1 MFKGG
6 ETLKPLYGV
15 IGNPVGHSMS
25 PDIHNAALKD
35 ARIDGHYHGFQV
47 ENDDLKDAISGMK
60 ALGISGIN
68 VTVPHKVEIM
78 KYLDKI
84 DVTAERLGAV
94 NTVRREGEQLVGYN
108 TDGEGFLHSLL
119 EALDQPLS
127 ELSFLLIG
135 AGGAARAIY
144 TTIAQYAPK
153 SFDITNRTIEKAEA
167 LIETAE
173 GKITSQAITLNAAE
187 ERLGEYDVI
196 IHTTSIG
203 MYPNVEET
211 PISLANAKKTAVVC
225 DIVYNPIE
233 TKLLREA
240 AGLGLKTVDGVGMF
254 VGQAVRAF
262 ELWTGITPD
271 AGKMKSIVIEKLGGT
286 PC

>member
-1 MFKGG
+1 
-6 ETLKPLYGV
+6 
-15 IGNPVGHSMS
+15 
-25 PDIHNAALKD
+25 ALKD
-35 ARIDGHYHGFQV
+35 AGIDGHYHGFQV
-47 ENDDLKDAISGMK
+47 ENDDLKDAINGMK
-60 ALGISGIN
+60 ALGISGFN
-68 VTVPHKVEIM
+68 VTVPHKVDIM
-78 KYLDKI
+78 QYLDKI
-84 DVTAERLGAV
+84 DVTAERLRAV
-94 NTVRREGEQLVGYN
+94 NTVRLEEGQLVGYN

-119 EALDQPLS
+119 EALDQPLT

-144 TTIAQYAPK
+144 TTIADYAPK

-167 LIETAE
+167 LIKSAD
-173 GKITSQAITLNAAE
+173 GNITSSAITLKTAE
-187 ERLGEYDVI
+187 EQLGEYDVI

-203 MYPNVEET
+203 MHPNVEET

-254 VGQAVRAF
+254 VGQAARAF

-271 AGKMKSIVIEKLGGT
+271 VRKMKSIVIQKLGGT

>member
-1 MFKGG
+1 MKA
-6 ETLKPLYGV
+6 LYGL
-15 IGNPVGHSMS
+15 IANPVGHSMS

-35 ARIDGHYHGFQV
+35 AGIDGHYHGFQV
-47 ENDDLKDAISGMK
+47 EENDLADAISGMK
-60 ALGISGIN
+60 ALGISGFN

-78 KYLDKI
+78 QYLDKI
-84 DVTAERLGAV
+84 DVTAERLRAV
-94 NTVRREGEQLVGYN
+94 NTVRLEKGQLVGYN

-127 ELSFLLIG
+127 ELSFLMIG

-144 TTIAQYAPK
+144 TTIADYAPK
-153 SFDITNRTIEKAEA
+153 RFDISNRTIEKAEA
-167 LIETAE
+167 LIQSADGKVTSSAIALNTAE
-173 GKITSQAITLNAAE
+173 D
-187 ERLGEYDVI
+187 RLGDYDVI

-211 PISLANAKKTAVVC
+211 PISLTNAKKTAVVC

-233 TKLLREA
+233 TKLLSEA

-254 VGQAVRAF
+254 VGQAARAF

-271 AGKMKSIVIEKLGGT
+271 IEKMKSIVIEKLGGT

>member
-1 MFKGG
+1 
-6 ETLKPLYGV
+6 
-15 IGNPVGHSMS
+15 MS

-35 ARIDGHYHGFQV
+35 AGIDGHYHGFQV
-47 ENDDLKDAISGMK
+47 EERDLADAISGIK
-60 ALGISGIN
+60 ALGISGFN

-78 KYLDKI
+78 QYLDKI
-84 DVTAERLGAV
+84 DVTAERLRAV
-94 NTVRREGEQLVGYN
+94 NTVRLEEGQLVGYN

-127 ELSFLLIG
+127 ELSFLMIG

-144 TTIAQYAPK
+144 TTIAEYAPK
-153 SFDITNRTIEKAEA
+153 CFDITNRTIEKAEA
-167 LIETAE
+167 LIESAD
-173 GKITSQAITLNAAE
+173 GNITSRALALNVAE
-187 ERLGEYDVI
+187 DRLGEYDVI

-211 PISLANAKKTAVVC
+211 PIFLANAKSTAVIC

-233 TKLLREA
+233 TKLLSEA
-240 AGLGLKTVDGVGMF
+240 TKLGLKTVDGVGMF
-254 VGQAVRAF
+254 VGQAARAF

-271 AGKMKSIVIEKLGGT
+271 VEKMKSIVIEKLGGT

>member
-1 MFKGG
+1 M
-6 ETLKPLYGV
+6 KPLYGV

-35 ARIDGHYHGFQV
+35 AGIDGHYHGFQV

-60 ALGISGIN
+60 ALGISGFN
-68 VTVPHKVEIM
+68 VTVPHKVDIM
-78 KYLDKI
+78 QYLDKI
-84 DVTAERLGAV
+84 DVTAERLRAV
-94 NTVRREGEQLVGYN
+94 NTVRLEEGQLIGYN

-144 TTIAQYAPK
+144 TTIADYAPK

-167 LIETAE
+167 LIKSAD
-173 GKITSQAITLNAAE
+173 GNITSSAITLKTAE
-187 ERLGEYDVI
+187 EQLGEYDVI

-203 MYPNVEET
+203 MHPNVEET

-240 AGLGLKTVDGVGMF
+240 AGLG
-254 VGQAVRAF
+254 
-262 ELWTGITPD
+262 
-271 AGKMKSIVIEKLGGT
+271 
-286 PC
+286 

>member
-6 ETLKPLYGV
+6 ETLKPLYGL

-35 ARIDGHYHGFQV
+35 AGIDGHYHGFQV
-47 ENDDLKDAISGMK
+47 ENEDLKDAICGMK
-60 ALGISGIN
+60 ALGISGFN
-68 VTVPHKVEIM
+68 VTVPHKVDIM
-78 KYLDKI
+78 QYLDKI
-84 DVTAERLGAV
+84 DVTAERLRAV
-94 NTVRREGEQLVGYN
+94 NTVRLEEGQLIGYN

-127 ELSFLLIG
+127 DLSFLMIG

-144 TTIAQYAPK
+144 TTIADYAPK

-167 LIETAE
+167 LIKSADGNIPSSALTLKTAE
-173 GKITSQAITLNAAE
+173 EQ
-187 ERLGEYDVI
+187 LGEYDVI

-203 MYPNVEET
+203 MHPNVEET

-233 TKLLREA
+233 TKLLRDA

-254 VGQAVRAF
+254 VGQAARAF
-262 ELWTGITPD
+262 ELWTGMTPD
-271 AGKMKSIVIEKLGGT
+271 ARKMKSIVIQKLGGT

>member
-1 MFKGG
+1 M
-6 ETLKPLYGV
+6 KPLYGL

-35 ARIDGHYHGFQV
+35 AGIDGHYHGFQV
-47 ENDDLKDAISGMK
+47 EGGDLKDAIRGMK
-60 ALGISGIN
+60 ALGISGFN

-78 KYLDKI
+78 QYLDKI
-84 DVTAERLGAV
+84 DVTAERLRAV
-94 NTVRREGEQLVGYN
+94 NTVLLEKGQLVGYN
-108 TDGEGFLHSLL
+108 TDGEGFLHSLV

-127 ELSFLLIG
+127 ELSFLMIG

-144 TTIAQYAPK
+144 TTIAEYAPK

-167 LIETAE
+167 LIQSADGKVTSNAIALNTAE
-173 GKITSQAITLNAAE
+173 DQ
-187 ERLGEYDVI
+187 LGDYDVI

-211 PISLANAKKTAVVC
+211 PISLTNAKKTAVVC

-233 TKLLREA
+233 TKLLSEA

-254 VGQAVRAF
+254 VGQAARAF
-262 ELWTGITPD
+262 ELWTGVTPD
-271 AGKMKSIVIEKLGGT
+271 ARKMKSIVIEKLGGT

>member
-1 MFKGG
+1 
-6 ETLKPLYGV
+6 
-15 IGNPVGHSMS
+15 MS

-35 ARIDGHYHGFQV
+35 AGIGGHYQGFQV
-47 ENDDLKDAISGMK
+47 EESDLADAISGMK
-60 ALGISGIN
+60 ALGIRGFN

-78 KYLDKI
+78 QYLDKI
-84 DVTAERLGAV
+84 DVTAERLRAV
-94 NTVRREGEQLVGYN
+94 NTVRLEKGQLVGYN

-127 ELSFLLIG
+127 ELSFLMIG

-144 TTIAQYAPK
+144 TTIAEYAPK
-153 SFDITNRTIEKAEA
+153 SFDITNRTIKKAEG
-167 LIETAE
+167 LIESTHGNINSSALALNKAE
-173 GKITSQAITLNAAE
+173 DQ
-187 ERLGEYDVI
+187 LGDYDVI

-240 AGLGLKTVDGVGMF
+240 TGLGLKTVDGVGMF
-254 VGQAVRAF
+254 VGQAARAF

-271 AGKMKSIVIEKLGGT
+271 ALKMKSIVIEKLGGT

>member
-1 MFKGG
+1 M
-6 ETLKPLYGV
+6 KPLYGL

-35 ARIDGHYHGFQV
+35 AGIDGHYHGFQV
-47 ENDDLKDAISGMK
+47 AESDLAHAIRGMK
-60 ALGISGIN
+60 ALGISGFN

-78 KYLDKI
+78 QYLDKI

-94 NTVRREGEQLVGYN
+94 NTVRLEEGQFVGYN

-119 EALDQPLS
+119 EVLDQPLS
-127 ELSFLLIG
+127 ELSFLMIG

-144 TTIAQYAPK
+144 TTIAEYGPK
-153 SFDITNRTIEKAEA
+153 CFDITNRTIEKAEA
-167 LIETAE
+167 LIES
-173 GKITSQAITLNAAE
+173 TSEKVPSSALPLHAAE
-187 ERLGEYDVI
+187 ERLREYDVI

-203 MYPNVEET
+203 MSPNVEGT
-211 PISLANAKKTAVVC
+211 PLSLANAKNTAVVC

-233 TKLLREA
+233 TKLLSEA
-240 AGLGLKTVDGVGMF
+240 THLGLKTVDGVGMF
-254 VGQAVRAF
+254 VGQAARAF

-271 AGKMKSIVIEKLGGT
+271 AERMKSIVIQKLGGT

>member
-1 MFKGG
+1 M
-6 ETLKPLYGV
+6 KPLYGL

-35 ARIDGHYHGFQV
+35 AGIDGHYHGFQV
-47 ENDDLKDAISGMK
+47 EERDLADAISGMK
-60 ALGISGIN
+60 ALGISGFN

-78 KYLDKI
+78 QYLDKI
-84 DVTAERLGAV
+84 DVTAERLRAV
-94 NTVRREGEQLVGYN
+94 NTVRLEEGQLVGYN

-127 ELSFLLIG
+127 ELSFLMIG

-144 TTIAQYAPK
+144 TTIAEYAPK
-153 SFDITNRTIEKAEA
+153 SFDITNRTIEKAEG
-167 LIETAE
+167 LIESTDGNINSSALPLNKAE
-173 GKITSQAITLNAAE
+173 DQ
-187 ERLGEYDVI
+187 LGDYDVI

-203 MYPNVEET
+203 MYPSVEET

-233 TKLLREA
+233 TKLLSEA

-254 VGQAVRAF
+254 VGQAARAF

-271 AGKMKSIVIEKLGGT
+271 ARKMKSIVIEKLGGT

>member
-6 ETLKPLYGV
+6 ETLKPLYGL

-35 ARIDGHYHGFQV
+35 AGIDGHYHGFQV
-47 ENDDLKDAISGMK
+47 ENEDLKDAICGMK
-60 ALGISGIN
+60 ALGISGFN
-68 VTVPHKVEIM
+68 VTVPHKVDIM
-78 KYLDKI
+78 QYLDKI
-84 DVTAERLGAV
+84 DVTAERLRAV
-94 NTVRREGEQLVGYN
+94 NTVRLEEGQLIGYN

-127 ELSFLLIG
+127 DLSFLMIG

-144 TTIAQYAPK
+144 TTIADYAPK

-167 LIETAE
+167 LIKSAD
-173 GKITSQAITLNAAE
+173 GNIPSSAITLKTAE
-187 ERLGEYDVI
+187 EQLGEYDVI

-203 MYPNVEET
+203 MHPNVEET

-254 VGQAVRAF
+254 VGQAARAF
-262 ELWTGITPD
+262 ELWTGMTPD
-271 AGKMKSIVIEKLGGT
+271 ARKMKSIVIQKLGGT

>member
-1 MFKGG
+1 M
-6 ETLKPLYGV
+6 KPLYGL

-35 ARIDGHYHGFQV
+35 AGIDGHYHGFQV
-47 ENDDLKDAISGMK
+47 ENEDLKDAICGMK
-60 ALGISGIN
+60 ALGISGFN
-68 VTVPHKVEIM
+68 VTVPHKVDIM
-78 KYLDKI
+78 QYLDKI
-84 DVTAERLGAV
+84 DVTAERLRAV
-94 NTVRREGEQLVGYN
+94 NTVRLEEGQLVGYN

-127 ELSFLLIG
+127 DLSFLMIG

-144 TTIAQYAPK
+144 TTIADYAPK

-167 LIETAE
+167 LIESAD
-173 GKITSQAITLNAAE
+173 GNIPSSAITLKTAE
-187 ERLGEYDVI
+187 EQLGEYDVI

-203 MYPNVEET
+203 MHPNVEET

-233 TKLLREA
+233 TKLLRDA

-254 VGQAVRAF
+254 VGQAARAF
-262 ELWTGITPD
+262 ELWTGMTPD
-271 AGKMKSIVIEKLGGT
+271 ARKMKSIVIQKLGGT

>member
-1 MFKGG
+1 M
-6 ETLKPLYGV
+6 KPLYGL
-15 IGNPVGHSMS
+15 IGYPVGHSMS

-35 ARIDGHYHGFQV
+35 AGIDGHYHGFQV
-47 ENDDLKDAISGMK
+47 EEHDLADAVSGMK
-60 ALGISGIN
+60 ALGISGFN

-78 KYLDKI
+78 QYLDKI
-84 DVTAERLGAV
+84 DVTAERLRAV
-94 NTVRREGEQLVGYN
+94 NTVRLEKGQLVGYN

-127 ELSFLLIG
+127 ELSFLMIG

-144 TTIAQYAPK
+144 MTMAEYAPK
-153 SFDITNRTIEKAEA
+153 SFDITNRTIEKAES
-167 LIETAE
+167 LIESAE
-173 GKITSQAITLNAAE
+173 GKITSSAIPLNQAE
-187 ERLGEYDVI
+187 ERLGNYDVI

-211 PISLANAKKTAVVC
+211 PISLTKAKKTVVVC

-233 TKLLREA
+233 TKLLSEA

-254 VGQAVRAF
+254 VGQAARAF

-271 AGKMKSIVIEKLGGT
+271 ARKMKSIVIEKLGGT

>member
-1 MFKGG
+1 MKA
-6 ETLKPLYGV
+6 LYGL
-15 IGNPVGHSMS
+15 IANPVGHSMS

-35 ARIDGHYHGFQV
+35 AGIDGHYHGFQV
-47 ENDDLKDAISGMK
+47 EENELADAISGMK
-60 ALGISGIN
+60 ALGISGFN

-78 KYLDKI
+78 QYLDKI
-84 DVTAERLGAV
+84 DVTAERLRAV
-94 NTVRREGEQLVGYN
+94 NTVRLEKGQLVGYN

-127 ELSFLLIG
+127 ELSFLMIG

-144 TTIAQYAPK
+144 TTIADYAPK
-153 SFDITNRTIEKAEA
+153 RFDISNRTIEKAEA
-167 LIETAE
+167 LIQSADGKVTSSAIALNTAE
-173 GKITSQAITLNAAE
+173 D
-187 ERLGEYDVI
+187 RLGDYDVI

-211 PISLANAKKTAVVC
+211 PISLTNAKKTAVVC

-233 TKLLREA
+233 TKLLSEA

-254 VGQAVRAF
+254 VGQAARAF

-271 AGKMKSIVIEKLGGT
+271 IEKMKSIVIEKLGGT

>member
-1 MFKGG
+1 M
-6 ETLKPLYGV
+6 KPLYGL

-35 ARIDGHYHGFQV
+35 AGIDGHYHGFQV
-47 ENDDLKDAISGMK
+47 ENEDLKDAICGMK
-60 ALGISGIN
+60 ALGISGFN
-68 VTVPHKVEIM
+68 VTVPHKVDIM
-78 KYLDKI
+78 QYLDKI
-84 DVTAERLGAV
+84 DVTAERLRAV
-94 NTVRREGEQLVGYN
+94 NTVRLEEGQLIGYN

-127 ELSFLLIG
+127 DLSFLMIG

-144 TTIAQYAPK
+144 TTIADYAPK

-167 LIETAE
+167 LIKSAD
-173 GKITSQAITLNAAE
+173 GNIPSSAITLKTAE
-187 ERLGEYDVI
+187 EQLGEYDVI

-203 MYPNVEET
+203 MHPNVEET

-254 VGQAVRAF
+254 VGQAARAF
-262 ELWTGITPD
+262 ELWTGMTPD
-271 AGKMKSIVIEKLGGT
+271 ARKMKSIVIQKLGGT

>member
-1 MFKGG
+1 M
-6 ETLKPLYGV
+6 KPLYGL
-15 IGNPVGHSMS
+15 IGYPVGHSMS

-35 ARIDGHYHGFQV
+35 AGIDGHYHGFQV
-47 ENDDLKDAISGMK
+47 EEHDLADAVSGMK
-60 ALGISGIN
+60 ALGISGFN

-78 KYLDKI
+78 QYLDKI
-84 DVTAERLGAV
+84 DVTAERLRAV
-94 NTVRREGEQLVGYN
+94 NTVRLEKGQLVGYN

-127 ELSFLLIG
+127 ELSFLMIG

-144 TTIAQYAPK
+144 MTMAEYTPK
-153 SFDITNRTIEKAEA
+153 SFDITNRTIEKAES
-167 LIETAE
+167 LIESAE
-173 GKITSQAITLNAAE
+173 GKITSSAIPLNQAE
-187 ERLGEYDVI
+187 ERLGNYDVI

-211 PISLANAKKTAVVC
+211 PISLTKAKKTAVVC

-233 TKLLREA
+233 TKLLSEA

-254 VGQAVRAF
+254 VGQAARAF

-271 AGKMKSIVIEKLGGT
+271 ARKMKSIVIEKLGGT

>member
-1 MFKGG
+1 M
-6 ETLKPLYGV
+6 KPLYGL

-35 ARIDGHYHGFQV
+35 AGIDGHYHGFQV
-47 ENDDLKDAISGMK
+47 ENEDLKDAICGMK
-60 ALGISGIN
+60 ALGISGFN
-68 VTVPHKVEIM
+68 VTVPHKVDIM
-78 KYLDKI
+78 QYLDKI
-84 DVTAERLGAV
+84 DVTAERLRAV
-94 NTVRREGEQLVGYN
+94 NTVRLEEGQLVGYN

-119 EALDQPLS
+119 KALDQPLS
-127 ELSFLLIG
+127 DLSFLMIG

-144 TTIAQYAPK
+144 TTIADYAPK

-167 LIETAE
+167 LIESAD
-173 GKITSQAITLNAAE
+173 GNIPSSAITLKTAE
-187 ERLGEYDVI
+187 EQLGEYDVI

-203 MYPNVEET
+203 MHPNVEET

-233 TKLLREA
+233 TKLLRDA

-254 VGQAVRAF
+254 VGQAARAF
-262 ELWTGITPD
+262 ELWTGMTPD
-271 AGKMKSIVIEKLGGT
+271 ARKMKSIVIQKLGGT

>member
-1 MFKGG
+1 MKA
-6 ETLKPLYGV
+6 LYGL
-15 IGNPVGHSMS
+15 IANPVGHSMS

-35 ARIDGHYHGFQV
+35 AGIDGHYHGFQV
-47 ENDDLKDAISGMK
+47 EENDLADAISGMK
-60 ALGISGIN
+60 ALGISGFN
-68 VTVPHKVEIM
+68 VTVPYKVEIM
-78 KYLDKI
+78 QYLDKI
-84 DVTAERLGAV
+84 DVTAERLRAV
-94 NTVRREGEQLVGYN
+94 NTVRLEKGQLVGYN

-127 ELSFLLIG
+127 ELSFLMIG

-144 TTIAQYAPK
+144 TTIADYAPK
-153 SFDITNRTIEKAEA
+153 RFDISNRTIEKAEA
-167 LIETAE
+167 LIQSADGKVTSSAIALNTAE
-173 GKITSQAITLNAAE
+173 D
-187 ERLGEYDVI
+187 RLGDYDVI

-211 PISLANAKKTAVVC
+211 PISLTNAKKTAVVC

-233 TKLLREA
+233 TKLLSEA

-254 VGQAVRAF
+254 VGQAARAF

-271 AGKMKSIVIEKLGGT
+271 IEKMKSIVIEKLGGT